1 MRDHD
6 TTTTRLLGV
15 LGLLGIETVQRLL
28 YSSENANEH
37 AQSSKVKRSEVTA
50 VLHVS
55 QGEGER

>member
-15 LGLLGIETVQRLL
+15 LGIETVQRLL